1 MECLPD
7 VLDRL
12 KGSESQL
19 AKARM
24 VCSHWSKAAL
34 ETVTSWDMV
43 FEDQDSRVFRALR
56 HFSSLKEL
64 TIYFNNSGFAESF
77 NELISAACSLPS
89 LKTLNLCYEGFY
101 SEYSMPIL
109 ALMPRLP
116 RLETLKFSA
125 YNDCE
130 DNEAPDASALTQ
142 ALAAASNL
150 TDLDMSVLNTTRGI
164 NVRHRSVTRVP
175 AEALAALPSTL
186 TRLRI
191 DNVAFGQGQ
200 SLQTLCCL
208 PHLEELWIAGEGSGC
223 YFDGDMGLRFATS
236 LKSLTC
242 CFDVELKESDLEDV
256 LTLQGL
262 RHLRLSSN
270 ITPSFV
276 RSLPSRMPFLVSLS
290 LCRWQRI
297 TDASIEALG
306 SLTGL
311 TSLGISAH
319 HDTRN
324 MFVGMVP
331 ESLRHLSTLT
341 LLQSLELQDHNA
353 ERFLDLGLPHLHALP
368 ALKSLDLAGTPVDSA
383 EVMKLLPPALEHI
396 SLSSCFKD
404 KNIPKG
410 VVTSVMRELQKQCR
424 NLVSIDLSDNLV
436 MGIINGLSHLAGLQQ
451 LLQVIITRDEHADE
465 EYDDEEYY
473 ADESRDWFTHL
484 PTNISRLTPALSV
497 IQKTRNSSMPL
508 HLQWDVREREDRTS
522 WLFDDAEDVVKRC
535 RELCQEWEA
544 SKATK

>member
-1 MECLPD
+1 MECLHD
-7 VLDRL
+7 ILDRL
-12 KGSESQL
+12 KGSDGESQL

-34 ETVTSWDMV
+34 GTVTSFDMV
-43 FEDQDSRVFRALR
+43 FEDRDSRMFGALQ

-64 TIYFNNSGFAESF
+64 MIFINNSGFAESF
-77 NELISAACSLPS
+77 NELISAACSLQN
-89 LKTLNLCYEGFY
+89 LKTLNLCYEGCQ
-101 SEYSMPIL
+101 SQYSMLVP
-109 ALMPRLP
+109 ALMPLLP

-125 YNDCE
+125 YNTCE
-130 DNEAPDASALTQ
+130 DNEVPDASALTQ

-150 TDLDMSVLNTTRGI
+150 TDLDLSVKNTTHGI
-164 NVRHRSVTRVP
+164 YVPNIRVTRVP
-175 AEALAALPSTL
+175 VEALAALPSTL

-191 DNVAFGQGQ
+191 DKVAFGQGQ
-200 SLQTLCCL
+200 SLMTLCCL
-208 PHLEELWIAGEGSGC
+208 PHLEELWIAGAGSGC
-223 YFDGDMGLRFATS
+223 YFDGDMGLRFATN

-242 CFDVELKESDLEDV
+242 CFGVELKESDLEDI

-276 RSLPSRMPFLVSLS
+276 RRLPSRMPSLVSLS
-290 LCRWQRI
+290 LCRWQCI

-306 SLTGL
+306 CLTGL

-319 HDTRN
+319 YNTRN
-324 MFVGMVP
+324 MLVSMAP

-341 LLQSLELQDHNA
+341 LLQRLELQDHA
-353 ERFLDLGLPHLHALP
+353 KGFLDLGLPHLHALP

-396 SLSSCFKD
+396 SLANCFTDTNVPKD
-404 KNIPKG
+404 
-410 VVTSVMRELQKQCR
+410 VVSSVMRELQKQCR
-424 NLVSIDLSDNLV
+424 FLVSIDLSDNLV

-451 LLQVIITRDEHADE
+451 LHQVIISDAYADE
-465 EYDDEEYY
+465 EYDAEDYD
-473 ADESRDWFTHL
+473 AGVSRDWFAHL
-484 PTNISRLTPALSV
+484 PTHIRRLTPALSV
-497 IQKTRNSSMPL
+497 IRKTRNSAMPL
-508 HLQWDVREREDRTS
+508 NLQWDVREREDTTS
-522 WLFDDAEDVVKRC
+522 WLFDESEDVVKHC

>member
-7 VLDRL
+7 ILDRL
-12 KGSESQL
+12 KDSESQL

-34 ETVTSWDMV
+34 GTVTSFHMV
-43 FEDQDSRVFRALR
+43 FDDQDSRAFRALQ

-77 NELISAACSLPS
+77 NELISAACSLPN
-89 LKTLNLCYEGFY
+89 LKTLNLCYEGCQ
-101 SEYSMPIL
+101 SQYSMLVP
-109 ALMPRLP
+109 ALMPLLP

-130 DNEAPDASALTQ
+130 NNKAPDASALTQ

-150 TDLDMSVLNTTRGI
+150 TDLDLSVKNTTHGI
-164 NVRHRSVTRVP
+164 YVPNIRVTRVP
-175 AEALAALPSTL
+175 VEALAALPSTL

-191 DNVAFGQGQ
+191 DNVAFGHGQ
-200 SLQTLCCL
+200 SLQTLRCL
-208 PHLEELWIAGEGSGC
+208 PHLEELWIAGAGSGC
-223 YFDGDMGLRFATS
+223 SFYGDMGLRFATN

-242 CFDVELKESDLEDV
+242 CFGVELKESDLEDI

-276 RSLPSRMPFLVSLS
+276 RRLPSRMPSLVSLS
-290 LCRWQRI
+290 LCRWQCI
-297 TDASIEALG
+297 TEASIEALG

-319 HDTRN
+319 YNTRN
-324 MFVGMVP
+324 MFVSMAP

-341 LLQSLELQDHNA
+341 LLQRLELQDHKDR
-353 ERFLDLGLPHLHALP
+353 RFLDLGLPHLHALP
-368 ALKSLDLAGTPVDSA
+368 ALKSLDLTGTPVDSA
-383 EVMKLLPPALEHI
+383 EVMKLLPPELEHI
-396 SLSSCFKD
+396 SLANCFTDTNVPKD
-404 KNIPKG
+404 
-410 VVTSVMRELQKQCR
+410 VVSSVMRELQEQCR
-424 NLVSIDLSDNLV
+424 NLVSIDLSNNLV
-436 MGIINGLSHLAGLQQ
+436 MGIINGVSHLSGLQQ
-451 LLQVIITRDEHADE
+451 LQQVIISYAYADE
-465 EYDDEEYY
+465 EYDAEEYD
-473 ADESRDWFTHL
+473 AGVSRDWFTHL
-484 PTNISRLTPALSV
+484 PTNIRRLTPALSV
-497 IQKTRNSSMPL
+497 IQKTRNSAMTL
-508 HLQWDVREREDRTS
+508 NLQWDVREREDTTS
-522 WLFDDAEDVVKRC
+522 WLFDESEIVVKHC
-535 RELCQEWEA
+535 RELCQEWQA